1 MQEIE
6 TSTNRKENV
15 PNDPTSKGKENIDED
30 VSDDSMKIPAKYL
43 PINDNEEEVTTDI
56 TGIDRLIISME
67 SADDS
72 DDAKAS
78 EACEGGDVVLNLM
91 NPFLVSRTVFSLL
104 KGIFVFVFCFLSC
117 LLLTLL
123 SFSLFPGISEDLPAG
138 GW

>member
-1 MQEIE
+1 LQEIE

-72 DDAKAS
+72 DDAKA
-78 EACEGGDVVLNLM
+78 CEGGDAVLDLRD
-91 NPFLVSRTVFSLL
+91 PFL
-104 KGIFVFVFCFLSC
+104 
-117 LLLTLL
+117 
-123 SFSLFPGISEDLPAG
+123 GISEDLTAG